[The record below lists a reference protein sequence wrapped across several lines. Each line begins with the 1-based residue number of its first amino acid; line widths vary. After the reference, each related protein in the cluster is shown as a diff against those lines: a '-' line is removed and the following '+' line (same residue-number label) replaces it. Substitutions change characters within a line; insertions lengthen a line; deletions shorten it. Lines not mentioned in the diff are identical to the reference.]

1 MNNALLSK
9 VIEDVLEGKQ
19 KDAKTLYLLKNSSD
33 EIVEL
38 FKKVD
43 DGKGIFDVVFEEI
56 PFGVVTI
63 KIPNNIE
70 YNGEKFIDGKAGILK
85 KTIYRDL
92 ETGDQVTLLNEIQRI
107 PEPAQSI
114 VSDGVSD
121 VTTSKKEISLII
133 PKK

>member
-1 MNNALLSK
+1 M
-9 VIEDVLEGKQ
+9 
-19 KDAKTLYLLKNSSD
+19 
-33 EIVEL
+33 
-38 FKKVD
+38 
-43 DGKGIFDVVFEEI
+43 
-56 PFGVVTI
+56 VVTT

-114 VSDGVSD
+114 VSDDVSK

>member
-9 VIEDVLEGKQ
+9 LIEDISEGKQ
-19 KDAKTLYLLKNSSD
+19 KDAKTLHLLNDSSD
-33 EIVEL
+33 EIVKL
-38 FKKVD
+38 LKKVD

-56 PFGVVTI
+56 PFGVVTT

-92 ETGDQVTLLNEIQRI
+92 KTGAQVTLLNEIQRI

-114 VSDGVSD
+114 VSDDISG

-133 PKK
+133 PKN

>member
-1 MNNALLSK
+1 M
-9 VIEDVLEGKQ
+9 
-19 KDAKTLYLLKNSSD
+19 
-33 EIVEL
+33 
-38 FKKVD
+38 
-43 DGKGIFDVVFEEI
+43 
-56 PFGVVTI
+56 VVTT

-85 KTIYRDL
+85 KKIYRDL

-114 VSDGVSD
+114 VSDDVSK
-121 VTTSKKEISLII
+121 VTTSKKEISLIT